1 MSTPHLCTLRKPQTK
16 SRSPPICS
24 APEQPQTI
32 VRALRVMGRA
42 DEELDYAT
50 RFSCALGLAELQL
63 EEGNQSAAAE
73 VLKAIEPMAPKHNPA
88 AALQYVQ
95 LLQRADCQVCCLG
108 WNEGLD
114 GPGLN
119 EVKLHVVGRDE

>member
-1 MSTPHLCTLRKPQTK
+1 MRCT
-16 SRSPPICS
+16 
-24 APEQPQTI
+24 
-32 VRALRVMGRA
+32 

-95 LLQRADCQVCCLG
+95 LLQRADCQVRSACGVETCVPGG
-108 WNEGLD
+108 W
-114 GPGLN
+114 
-119 EVKLHVVGRDE
+119 HGRDILSPAVCAAPAAS

>member
-1 MSTPHLCTLRKPQTK
+1 MKLAGHDWC
-16 SRSPPICS
+16 
-24 APEQPQTI
+24 
-32 VRALRVMGRA
+32 V

-95 LLQRADCQVCCLG
+95 LLQRADCQVG
-108 WNEGLD
+108 PVWRWRSVWRED
-114 GPGLN
+114 GMVAKSRG
-119 EVKLHVVGRDE
+119 EAHG